1 MTDTASTVSSAAT
14 VRFGRLPQRGL
25 LLGFSAPRV
34 LCIAGA
40 AATAIP
46 MLFTTGVL
54 GVAASAPLWLTFLAL
69 AFAPWHERPAIETL
83 PTAGHYLWR
92 RARGQTKHRARP
104 STPRPGG
111 TMALP
116 GDLAA
121 LRFHVDQDTGTAMVH
136 DSHAGT
142 LTAVALVRHPAYVL
156 LSAEEQT
163 RRVHGWGRALATL
176 ANSGTITRIQVLEI
190 SLPDSG
196 RGITGW
202 WEQHGHK
209 DASQWAV
216 REYEEL
222 MRTCAPAAS
231 THRTLIALSLDMRAA
246 RGSIRRRGRGL
257 AGAAAALRQ
266 EMTALEAGLRAAE
279 LHLACWLDEPEL
291 AATLHTAYDPAH
303 DATAKGGA
311 RSLATAGPM
320 ALDEHWDHLRHDTG
334 HSAVLWISEWPRVDA
349 PPSFLHAMVFRP
361 GVRKTLSIT
370 TTPVPTATAMRD
382 IRRSKVEYATDA
394 TQKAR
399 IGALANLSDDAEWSD
414 VIDRERALL
423 NGHADL
429 RFTGLV
435 AVTAPSPDELE
446 SAVAEMERAAIQCG
460 CETRRLFGQ
469 QARAYAAAAL
479 PLARK
484 VS

>member
-1 MTDTASTVSSAAT
+1 MNDTAPAASAAAT

-34 LCIAGA
+34 LCVAGA

-46 MLFTTGVL
+46 MLFTTGML
-54 GVAASAPLWLTFLAL
+54 GVAASAPLWLTFLVL
-69 AFAPWHERPAIETL
+69 AFAPWHGRPAIETL

-92 RARGQTKHRARP
+92 RSFGQTKHRARP
-104 STPRPGG
+104 STPRPAG

-121 LRFHVDQDTGTAMVH
+121 LRFHIDEDTGTAMVH
-136 DSHAGT
+136 DPHAGT
-142 LTAVALVRHPAYVL
+142 LTAVALIRHPAYVL

-176 ANSGTITRIQVLEI
+176 ANSGTIARIQILEI

-196 RGITGW
+196 QGITGW
-202 WEQHGHK
+202 WAMHGHK
-209 DASQWAV
+209 ETSQWAV

-222 MRTCAPAAS
+222 MRTCAPSAS

-246 RGSIRRRGRGL
+246 RSSIRRRGRGL

-266 EMTALEAGLRAAE
+266 EMSSLESGLRAAE

-291 AATLHTAYDPAH
+291 SATLRTAYDPAH
-303 DATAKGGA
+303 DASMNGGS
-311 RSLATAGPM
+311 RSLATAGPL
-320 ALDEHWDHLRHDTG
+320 AVDEHWDHLRHDTG
-334 HSAVLWISEWPRVDA
+334 QSAVLWVNEWPRVDA
-349 PPSFLHAMVFRP
+349 APSFLHALVFRP

-370 TTPVPTATAMRD
+370 ATPVATAVAMRD

-399 IGALANLSDDAEWSD
+399 IGALANLSDEAEWCD

-429 RFTGLV
+429 RITGLV
-435 AVTAPSPDELE
+435 AVTAPSQDELE
-446 SAVAEMERAAIQCG
+446 AAVAEMERAAIQSG

>member
-1 MTDTASTVSSAAT
+1 MTDTARVSTAAT

-34 LCIAGA
+34 LCVAGA

-46 MLFTTGVL
+46 MLFTTGMP

-69 AFAPWHERPAIETL
+69 AFAPWHGRPAIETL
-83 PTAGHYLWR
+83 PTGGHYLWR
-92 RARGQTKHRARP
+92 RARGQTKHRARL
-104 STPRPGG
+104 STPTPAG

-121 LRFHVDQDTGTAMVH
+121 LRFHLDEDSTAMVH
-136 DSHAGT
+136 GPHART

-176 ANSGTITRIQVLEI
+176 ANSGTIARIQILEI

-196 RGITGW
+196 QGITGW
-202 WEQHGHK
+202 WAAQGLK

-216 REYEEL
+216 KEYEEL
-222 MRTCAPAAS
+222 MRTCAPSAS

-246 RGSIRRRGRGL
+246 RSSIRRRGQGL

-266 EMTALEAGLRAAE
+266 EMSSLEAGLRASE

-291 AATLHTAYDPAH
+291 AATIRTAYDPAH
-303 DATAKGGA
+303 DTTTNGGS

-320 ALDEHWDHLRHDTG
+320 AVNEHWDHLRHDTG
-334 HSAVLWISEWPRVDA
+334 HSAVLWVKEWPRVDA
-349 PPSFLHAMVFRP
+349 PPSFLHALVFQQ
-361 GVRKTLSIT
+361 GIRKTLSIT
-370 TTPVPTATAMRD
+370 VTPVPTATAMRD
-382 IRRSKVEYATDA
+382 IRRSKVEYTTDA

-399 IGALANLSDDAEWSD
+399 IGALANLSDEAEWSD

-435 AVTAPSPDELE
+435 AITAPSPDQLE
-446 SAVAEMERAAIQCG
+446 TAVAEMERAAIQCG

-484 VS
+484 IH

>member
-1 MTDTASTVSSAAT
+1 MTDTAPTLSTAMA

-34 LCIAGA
+34 FCIAGA
-40 AATAIP
+40 AGTAIP
-46 MLFTTGVL
+46 MLFTMGVP
-54 GVAASAPLWLTFLAL
+54 GVVASAPLWLTFMVL
-69 AFAPWHERPAIETL
+69 AFAPWHQRPAIEAL

-92 RARGQTKHRARP
+92 RARRQTKYRARP
-104 STPRPGG
+104 ATPRPAG

-121 LRFHVDQDTGTAMVH
+121 LRFHIDQDTGSAMVH
-136 DSHAGT
+136 DPHAGT

-156 LSAEEQT
+156 LSSEEQT
-163 RRVHGWGRALATL
+163 RRVHSWARALATL
-176 ANSGTITRIQVLEI
+176 ANSGTIARIQVLEI

-196 RGITGW
+196 QGITGW
-202 WEQHGHK
+202 WEQKGHK
-209 DASQWAV
+209 DASEWAV

-246 RGSIRRRGRGL
+246 RASIRRRGRGL
-257 AGAAAALRQ
+257 GDAAAALRR
-266 EMTALEAGLRAAE
+266 EMTSLEYGLRAAE
-279 LHLACWLDEPEL
+279 LQLACWLDESEL
-291 AATLHTAYDPAH
+291 AATLRTAYDPTH
-303 DATAKGGA
+303 DATAHGAA

-320 ALDEHWDHLRHDTG
+320 AVDEQWGHLRHDTG
-334 HSAVLWISEWPRVDA
+334 HSAVIWLSEWPRVDA

-361 GVRKTLSIT
+361 GVRKTISIT
-370 TTPVPTATAMRD
+370 ATPVSTAAAMRD
-382 IRRSKVEYATDA
+382 IRRSKVEYVTDA
-394 TQKAR
+394 SQKAR
-399 IGALANLSDDAEWSD
+399 IGALANLSDEAEWSD

-435 AVTAPSPDELE
+435 AVTAPSEDELE

-460 CETRRLFGQ
+460 CDTRRLYGQ